1 MISQTAEYA
10 LRAITHLAFN
20 AGAPQTNKQ
29 IAEST
34 RVPMPYLSKV
44 LQAMT
49 RAGLVHSHRGLH
61 GGFTLARSAARV
73 SVFEVIEAVDPLQR
87 IRTCPLGLAAHGVNL
102 CPLHRRLD
110 DAMELVERA
119 FRDSTIAEVITEPSS
134 STPLCSIS
142 RAQARTANT

>member
-102 CPLHRRLD
+102 CPLHRRL
-110 DAMELVERA
+110 
-119 FRDSTIAEVITEPSS
+119 
-134 STPLCSIS
+134 
-142 RAQARTANT
+142 

>member
-29 IAEST
+29 ISEST

-44 LQAMT
+44 LQGMT
-49 RAGLVHSHRGLH
+49 RAGLVRSHRGLH
-61 GGFTLARSAARV
+61 GGFTLARPADRV
-73 SVFEVIEAVDPLQR
+73 NVYDVIEAVDPMQR
-87 IRTCPLGLAAHGVNL
+87 IRTCPLGLVAHGMNL

-119 FRDSTIAEVITEPSS
+119 FRESSIAEVISEPSS
-134 STPLCSIS
+134 STPLCSLAGGLS
-142 RAQARTANT
+142 ASTNR